1 MPRSDSRK
9 VMWILQ
15 RLCMCLFITA
25 LVAEDCVLSLGEAAT
40 AGRDGAAIQSDV
52 DKAAVDSGFGDT
64 LVRATQTR
72 YAAVES
78 DKGKADSPAGGA
90 SKKTGDDKVWKSEDL
105 DILGIGMAIGDLD
118 ADGKKEIVVIGP
130 SSVHVYKMTPER
142 KLTHVCDYSA
152 GSLELKSVDVA
163 QVRKQGPCRI
173 YVSAQN
179 RGSVNSFVLEYRNG
193 ALVPVIS
200 DIGYFL
206 RVLEYPTQGPILLG
220 QRKGLRKM
228 YDGPILRMTDK
239 GDDLEPQAPF
249 GVPLKIP
256 IFGFTIGDFEG
267 KKKPLIAVY
276 DREEHLRVYDVSGK
290 RLFVTQ
296 DYYGGSDVV
305 LRAVGPEVR
314 SDPFRAVLD
323 KEKEFFRPRILSR
336 DLKGD
341 SMYEVLAI
349 THSSKT
355 RRLLSQTKM
364 LEEGQVACLAWNG
377 DALAETWT
385 TPKIQGMVTDFAI
398 ESLPGFSGAHLIT
411 LVRKKT
417 DWLAFLNSKSQIRV
431 YDLPALMTGSIPKDR
446 KDE

>member
-1 MPRSDSRK
+1 MPRSDSRN
-9 VMWILQ
+9 VMWIVQ
-15 RLCMCLFITA
+15 TFCICLFVA
-25 LVAEDCVLSLGEAAT
+25 AMAAEDCVPSFGQVST
-40 AGRDGAAIQSDV
+40 ALRDGAAIQGDV
-52 DKAAVDSGFGDT
+52 DKDAFGLGFGEAG
-64 LVRATQTR
+64 VRAPQTR
-72 YAAVES
+72 FAAVES
-78 DKGKADSPAGGA
+78 DKGKADSRASAA

-105 DILGIGMAIGDLD
+105 DLLGIGMSIGDVD
-118 ADGKKEIVVIGP
+118 GDGKKEIVVIDP
-130 SSVHVYKMTPER
+130 SSVYVYRMTPER
-142 KLTHVCDYSA
+142 NLTRVCDYSA

-163 QVRKQGPCRI
+163 QVRKQGPARI

-193 ALVPVIS
+193 ALVPVIT
-200 DIGYFL
+200 DVAYFL
-206 RVLEYPTQGPILLG
+206 RVLDYPSQGPILLG

-228 YDGPILRMTDK
+228 YDGPVVRMTDK
-239 GDDLEPQAPF
+239 GDDLEPQPPF

-276 DREEHLRVYDVSGK
+276 DRDEHLRVYEPSGK

-305 LRAVGPEVR
+305 LRSVGPEAR
-314 SDPFRAVLD
+314 SDPFRAVLE
-323 KEKEFFRPRILSR
+323 KEKEFFRPRVLSR

-341 SMYEVLAI
+341 SIYEVLAI

-364 LEEGQVACLAWNG
+364 LEEGQVVCLEWNG
-377 DALAETWT
+377 DALAETWS
-385 TPKIQGMVTDFAI
+385 TPKIQGMVTDFSI

-417 DWLAFLNSKSQIRV
+417 DWLSFLNSKSQIRV
-431 YDLPALMTGSIPKDR
+431 YDLPSLMTGSVPKDR
-446 KDE
+446 KEE